1 MAMQSFNLEYKNKV
15 KNLNTQLNLVRS
27 DLATRTSECK
37 NYKDMALKLQGILGE
52 EKQYSE

>member
-52 EKQYSE
+52 EK